1 MHRAAVPAGGVLAV
15 NAVAVAAMRAA
26 EGNVR
31 RVVVLMLGR
40 QREDGS
46 RFDPTRHPYVFAL
59 PIRRPGEPE
68 PEMRGSYSAR
78 GVMFNDPNE
87 YVRSRKGTF
96 VQQYDSRLDSLRL
109 ESDLIDHRDDF
120 VQKYIKNFAAG
131 RRTKYHVVWSVERST
146 SRRHPHWKKKTM

>member
-1 MHRAAVPAGGVLAV
+1 MERI
-15 NAVAVAAMRAA
+15 
-26 EGNVR
+26 
-31 RVVVLMLGR
+31 
-40 QREDGS
+40 QFDGKDY
-46 RFDPTRHPYVFAL
+46 FTIYDFVKAYEHFNDPEWDGE
-59 PIRRPGEPE
+59 PGEPE

-120 VQKYIKNFAAG
+120 VQKYIKRFAAG